1 MLHQHFFASAVT
13 IIHRAH
19 LGDGYVTFVDQHQE
33 IVRKVIEQ
41 GSWLLTRFAV
51 GEIATIVLDP
61 LHETSLLEHFQIVL
75 SALAQALRLEQF
87 AVRLKPLLTLLIL
100 LSNPVNRLLNFLLR
114 RCIVAT
120 RKDGKLRWLIE
131 NLASKRV
138 DVRNPIHL
146 IPKKFH
152 PIGCLLPCWKDI
164 DHIALD
170 TKGTTCKIDII
181 AMILDIHQLAQKFIL
196 NAPLTLTHCD
206 R

>member
-19 LGDGYVTFVDQHQE
+19 LGDGYVTLVDQHQE

-61 LHETSLLEHFQIVL
+61 LHEASLLKHFQVVL
-75 SALAQALRLEQF
+75 GALAQALRLKQL
-87 AVRLKPLLTLLIL
+87 AVRLKPLLTLLVL
-100 LSNPVNRLLNFLLR
+100 LPNPVNRLLNFLLR

-131 NLASKRV
+131 NLASERV
-138 DVRNPIHL
+138 DVRNSIHF
-146 IPKKFH
+146 ISKKFH
-152 PIGCLLPCWKDI
+152 PIGCLLPCRKDI

-170 TKGTTCKIDII
+170 AKGTACKIDII
-181 AMILDIHQLAQKFIL
+181 AMVLDIHQLAQKFIL
-196 NAPLTLTHCD
+196 NTPLSLAYCD
-206 R
+206 G

>member
-19 LGDGYVTFVDQHQE
+19 LGDGYVALVDQHQE
-33 IVRKVIEQ
+33 IIGEVIEQ

-61 LHETSLLEHFQIVL
+61 LHEASLLEHFQIVL
-75 SALAQALRLEQF
+75 GALAQALRLKQLT
-87 AVRLKPLLTLLIL
+87 VRLKPLFTLLVL

-131 NLASKRV
+131 NLASERV

-146 IPKKFH
+146 ITKKFH
-152 PIGCLLPCWKDI
+152 PIGRLLPCRKDI

-170 TKGTTCKIDII
+170 AKGTTCKIDII
-181 AMILDIHQLAQKFIL
+181 AMVLDIHQLAQKFIL
-196 NAPLTLTHCD
+196 NSPLTLTHCD
-206 R
+206 G